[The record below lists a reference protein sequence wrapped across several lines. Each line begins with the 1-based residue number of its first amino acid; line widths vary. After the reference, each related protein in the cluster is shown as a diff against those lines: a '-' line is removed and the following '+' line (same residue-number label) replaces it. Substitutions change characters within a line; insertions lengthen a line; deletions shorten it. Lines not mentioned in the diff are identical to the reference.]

1 MAKTVLDASALLA
14 FINREPG
21 AEMVT
26 AVLGEA
32 AISTV
37 NFSEVVTKLALRN
50 RSPQRIL
57 DELTEF
63 ELEVVDFNR
72 ALAEDAG
79 LLATATRGQGL
90 SLGDR
95 ACLALARRENAVA
108 LTADNAWRQ
117 VQVDIEIQ
125 FIR

>member
-1 MAKTVLDASALLA
+1 MARTVLDASALLA

-21 AEMVT
+21 AERVT

-63 ELEVVDFNR
+63 ELEIVDFNR

-117 VQVDIEIQ
+117 VQVGIEIQ

>member
-1 MAKTVLDASALLA
+1 MARTVLDASALLA

-21 AEMVT
+21 AERVT

-37 NFSEVVTKLALRN
+37 NFSEVVAKLALRN
-50 RSPQRIL
+50 RSPQRIF

-117 VQVDIEIQ
+117 VQVGIEIQ

>member
-21 AEMVT
+21 AERVT

-117 VQVDIEIQ
+117 VQIGIEIQ

>member
-1 MAKTVLDASALLA
+1 MAKIVLDASALLA

-21 AEMVT
+21 AERVT

-37 NFSEVVTKLALRN
+37 NFSEVVTKLALKN
-50 RSPQRIL
+50 RSPQRVL

-117 VQVDIEIQ
+117 VQVGIEIQ

>member
-21 AEMVT
+21 AARVT

-117 VQVDIEIQ
+117 VQVGIDIQ

>member
-117 VQVDIEIQ
+117 VQVGIEIQ

>member
-21 AEMVT
+21 AERVT

-117 VQVDIEIQ
+117 VQVGIEIQ

>member
-1 MAKTVLDASALLA
+1 MARTVLDASALLA

-21 AEMVT
+21 AERVT

-37 NFSEVVTKLALRN
+37 NFSEVVAKLALRN

-117 VQVDIEIQ
+117 VQVGIEIQ